1 MMEKIRAELEKSQL
15 WLEKIKSE
23 LEVSSHSHSY
33 DLVILDDIFPL
44 RLSAFRI
51 AEYNYYL
58 EAFSRSLVLST
69 GTAGMLKQNYSN
81 LSEVIVDYE
90 KFHPQFKGRVRE
102 FDQNISINAKLIYT
116 VFINNIFYFIQ
127 YIEKNNIPFVFTLYP
142 GGGFHIDEEAT
153 NHKLARV
160 FASPNF
166 RKVIITQRNTYE
178 YLLNNNFCNPKQI
191 ELIYGCVVPSHNLT
205 SNLYEKKS
213 YRQNK
218 VTFDICFVAYK
229 YQPTGLHK
237 GYDIFIEVAKNLASK
252 HDDFHFHIVGGHE
265 PTDID
270 VSLLENNIT
279 FYGQKTTDFFPDFY
293 SGMDL
298 ILSPN
303 RPAFFPGAFDG
314 FPTGAC
320 AEAALSGVA
329 LFCTD
334 CLNLNVAFKDRE
346 EIVIISLS
354 VQEICE
360 SIEYYWENY
369 DELSELAKR
378 GQLAFQQVFN
388 LDYQMNPRLR
398 LISEYIGTKYS
409 VKQRNN

>member
-1 MMEKIRAELEKSQL
+1 MDLRKIRSDLEKSQL

-23 LEVSSHSHSY
+23 LEVSSHSHNY

-58 EAFSRSLVLST
+58 NTCSNSLVLST
-69 GTAGMLKQNYSN
+69 ATAFSLVAESRSLADVIHEYECFYPQLKGKVMELDFNR
-81 LSEVIVDYE
+81 LV
-90 KFHPQFKGRVRE
+90 K
-102 FDQNISINAKLIYT
+102 AKLIYT
-116 VFINNIFYFIQ
+116 IFINNVYNFIDF
-127 YIEKNNIPFVFTLYP
+127 IEKNHLPFVFTLYP
-142 GGGFHIDEEAT
+142 GGGFHIDEKAT
-153 NHKLARV
+153 NHKLTRV
-160 FASPNF
+160 FSSPNF
-166 RKVIITQRNTYE
+166 RKVIVTQRNTYE
-178 YLLNNNFCNPKQI
+178 YLLDKKFCNTKQI
-191 ELIYGCVVPSHNLT
+191 EFIYGGVFPSDKLT
-205 SNLYEKKS
+205 SKLYEKK
-213 YRQNK
+213 YYKQNK

-270 VSLLENNIT
+270 VSVLENNIT

-303 RPAFFPGAFDG
+303 RPAFLPGAFDG

-360 SIEYYWENY
+360 TIEYYWENY
-369 DELSELAKR
+369 DKLSELAKR
-378 GQLAFQQVFN
+378 GKLAFQQIFN
-388 LDYQMNPRLR
+388 IDFQMSPRLR
-398 LISEYIGTKYS
+398 VISECMGTKYL
-409 VKQRNN
+409 VK

>member
-1 MMEKIRAELEKSQL
+1 MDLRKIRSDLEKSQI

-23 LEVSSHSHSY
+23 LEVSSHSQNY

-58 EAFSRSLVLST
+58 NTCPNSLVLST
-69 GTAGMLKQNYSN
+69 ATAFPLMLENRS
-81 LSEVIVDYE
+81 LADVVHEYE
-90 KFHPQFKGRVRE
+90 CFYPQFKGKVME
-102 FDQNISINAKLIYT
+102 FDFNRLVKAKLIYT
-116 VFINNIFYFIQ
+116 IFINNIFYFIDF
-127 YIEKNNIPFVFTLYP
+127 IEKNHLPFVFTLYP
-142 GGGFHIDEEAT
+142 GGGFHIEEEAT
-153 NHKLARV
+153 NHKLTRV
-160 FASPNF
+160 FASQNF
-166 RKVIITQRNTYE
+166 RKVIVTQRNTYE
-178 YLLNNNFCNPKQI
+178 YLIDKKFCTPKQI
-191 ELIYGCVVPSHNLT
+191 EFIYGCVVPSNKLT
-205 SNLYEKKS
+205 SNLYPKK
-213 YRQNK
+213 YYKQNK
-218 VTFDICFVAYK
+218 FTFDICFVAYK
-229 YQPTGLHK
+229 YQKTGLHK
-237 GYDIFIEVAKNLASK
+237 GYDVFIEVAKNLASK

-270 VSLLENNIT
+270 VIVLENNIT

-303 RPAFFPGAFDG
+303 RPALFPGAFDG

-354 VQEICE
+354 VQ
-360 SIEYYWENY
+360 
-369 DELSELAKR
+369 
-378 GQLAFQQVFN
+378 
-388 LDYQMNPRLR
+388 
-398 LISEYIGTKYS
+398 
-409 VKQRNN
+409 

>member
-1 MMEKIRAELEKSQL
+1 MDLRKIRSDLEKSQI

-23 LEVSSHSHSY
+23 LEVSSHSQNY

-58 EAFSRSLVLST
+58 NTCPNSLVLST
-69 GTAGMLKQNYSN
+69 ATAFSLLGQNIG
-81 LSEVIVDYE
+81 LADVVQEYE
-90 KFHPQFKGRVRE
+90 CFYPQFKGKVME
-102 FDQNISINAKLIYT
+102 FDFNRLVKAKLIYT
-116 VFINNIFYFIQ
+116 IFLNNIFNFIDF
-127 YIEKNNIPFVFTLYP
+127 IEKNHLPFVFTLYP
-142 GGGFHIDEEAT
+142 GGGFHIEEEAT
-153 NHKLARV
+153 NHKLTRV

-166 RKVIITQRNTYE
+166 KKVIVTQRNTYE
-178 YLLNNNFCNPKQI
+178 YLIDKKFCTPKQI
-191 ELIYGCVVPSHNLT
+191 EFIYGCVVPSDKLT
-205 SNLYEKKS
+205 SNLYPKK
-213 YRQNK
+213 YYKQNK
-218 VTFDICFVAYK
+218 FTFDICFVAYK

-237 GYDIFIEVAKNLASK
+237 GYDLFIEVAKKLASK

-270 VSLLENNIT
+270 VIVLENNIT

-303 RPAFFPGAFDG
+303 RPAYIPGAFDG

-346 EIVIISLS
+346 ELVIISLN
-354 VQEICE
+354 VEEICE
-360 SIEYYWENY
+360 TIEYFWQNY
-369 DELSELAKR
+369 NKLSELAKQ
-378 GQLAFQQVFN
+378 GQLAFQRVFN
-388 LDYQMNPRLR
+388 IDYQMNPRLR
-398 LISEYIGTKYS
+398 LISECMGPKS
-409 VKQRNN
+409 SLK